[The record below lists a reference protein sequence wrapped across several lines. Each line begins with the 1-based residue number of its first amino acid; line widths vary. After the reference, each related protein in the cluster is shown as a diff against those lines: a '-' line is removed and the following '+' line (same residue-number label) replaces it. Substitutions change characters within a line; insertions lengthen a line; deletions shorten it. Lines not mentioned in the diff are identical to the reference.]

1 MEEKIMAV
9 KIIGLIIGVLVL
21 GAGIYYLTKEKHDPE
36 SKKIYSIVS
45 LIGGIVAAVCAVLL
59 FI

>member
-1 MEEKIMAV
+1 MAV